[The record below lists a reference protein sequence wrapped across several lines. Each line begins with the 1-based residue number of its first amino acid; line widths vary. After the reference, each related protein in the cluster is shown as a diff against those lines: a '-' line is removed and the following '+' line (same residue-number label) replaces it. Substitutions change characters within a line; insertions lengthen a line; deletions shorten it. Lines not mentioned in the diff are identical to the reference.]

1 VPVNATESDSKGRYI
16 MGEFSPFHWLVV
28 LAIVVLLFGGK
39 KIPEVMRG
47 LGEGIRSFKEG
58 MHGAGQTS
66 AQSTQVQPPAA
77 PPSTPAIEEK
87 K

>member
-1 VPVNATESDSKGRYI
+1 

-58 MHGAGQTS
+58 MHGAAGQGP
-66 AQSTQVQPPAA
+66 AQTTQVQPPAA
-77 PPSTPAIEEK
+77 PTATPVAEEK